1 MSTTSDKPRQ
11 FILERLF
18 GSWWVDM
25 TICLLVLVICLGLY
39 WLEP

>member
-1 MSTTSDKPRQ
+1 MSTTSTKPRQ

-25 TICLLVLVICLGLY
+25 TLTSGILVVCFTLY
-39 WLEP
+39 WAAP